1 MVSLKEIKKCQVS
14 IKIGS
19 LTDLGDV
26 IERVVS
32 SYSFIKKGEKPTFK
46 TMFFTSF
53 KFEDSNEKFKSPKLS
68 LKGNLT
74 VSDDFGNDLI
84 EFLDCCPY
92 LKYVVSPGSNPK
104 GLDWFNK
111 NIKSKVDKFF
121 TPTKLIYDYN
131 ENVVPGF
138 IRTSME
144 FVNEDEWN
152 EMLNL
157 KFPYFLYN
165 LSKEG
170 LLKLNPTILSITLA
184 DWKDINISIEERSVD
199 KTSSRDHVIRI
210 KLEESHF
217 DSIRERSGE
226 EGDKSIYDLIE
237 KITGIDELTL
247 LSLEADEEA
256 FITIKELD

>member
-1 MVSLKEIKKCQVS
+1 MVTLKEIKKCQAS

-19 LTDLGDV
+19 LNDFRDV
-26 IERVVS
+26 IEKVVS
-32 SYSFIKKGEKPTFK
+32 SYSFFKDGEIPTFK

-53 KFEDSNEKFKSPKLS
+53 KFEDSNERFRSPKLS

-74 VSDDFGNDLI
+74 TSDDFGNDLI

-92 LKYVVSPGSNPK
+92 LKYVVSPGSNPN

-111 NIKSKVDKFF
+111 NIKSKVDQFF

-131 ENVVPGF
+131 ENVIPGF
-138 IRTSME
+138 IRSSME
-144 FVNEDEWN
+144 FVNEGEWS

-184 DWKDINISIEERSVD
+184 DWKDINISIEERSVER
-199 KTSSRDHVIRI
+199 TSRRDHVIRI
-210 KLEESHF
+210 KLGESYF
-217 DSIRERSGE
+217 DSIRERWRKKE
-226 EGDKSIYDLIE
+226 KSIYDLIE
-237 KITGIDELTL
+237 DITGIDELTL

-256 FITIKELD
+256 FITVKELD